1 MQNRGQRT
9 HRTVGWTLLIALPLL
24 LAATVA
30 WGEESADLDSL
41 VVRGDRE
48 LSAGRT
54 EAAAE
59 LFEQALE
66 IEKKD
71 PRAHHGLAIV
81 GLIRDDPDFAVK
93 HGKEAV
99 KRDKKNSRYHLTL
112 ANGYGM
118 KAQRGGLSAM
128 FNGGKYKQ
136 ECKLAIKYDP
146 NNVEAHMGLL
156 YFYVRAPGIA
166 GGGMDKAEET
176 AAVIAA
182 IDPYQGHMA
191 RAIIAEAEEDHDAEE
206 AAYLAAAA
214 LDTTRWEPW
223 SRLGGFYLERERN
236 DDAVRV
242 YEHIRTLEPDSV
254 LVEYGLAK
262 SHLFAGDLEAAE
274 RGFKVYIA
282 SDERP
287 DFPDEASAR
296 WRLGQVY
303 EKGGRL
309 DEAKAEWETALS
321 LDPDHEEATESL
333 QALEEEHPD
342 LR

>member
-1 MQNRGQRT
+1 MQNRGQRM
-9 HRTVGWTLLIALPLL
+9 HRTIGRTFFVVLLLLIAAS
-24 LAATVA
+24 AAR
-30 WGEESADLDSL
+30 GEEAASLDSL
-41 VVRGDRE
+41 VVWGDRE

-59 LFEQALE
+59 FFEQALE

-146 NNVEAHMGLL
+146 NNVEAHMGLF
-156 YFYVRAPGIA
+156 YFYVHAPGIA
-166 GGGMDKAEET
+166 GGGMDKAEEA
-176 AAVIAA
+176 AAVIAE
-182 IDPYQGHMA
+182 IDRYQGYMA
-191 RAIIAEAEEDHDAEE
+191 RAVIAEAEEDHDAEE

-214 LDTTRWEPW
+214 LDTTKWEPW
-223 SRLGGFYLERERN
+223 SRLGGFYLEREKA

-242 YEHIRTLEPDSV
+242 YEHLRTLVPESV
-254 LVEYGLAK
+254 GVVYGLAK
-262 SHLFAGDLEAAE
+262 AHLATGDLEAAE
-274 RGFKVYIA
+274 RGFLEYIA

-287 DFPDEASAR
+287 DSPDEASAR

-309 DEAKAEWETALS
+309 DEAKAEWERALS
-321 LDPDHEEATESL
+321 LVPDHEEATESL
-333 QALEEEHPD
+333 RALEDEHPD